1 MRYRWTLLAT
11 VAVALL
17 PGAHAHG
24 QNADSAEVYNHRLS
38 LAELGQTV
46 QATRNLNAALKAD
59 PGLAATLNPQG
70 TGQPRSLSIAQVS
83 TRLERVPAARDA
95 ITSAGMTARSYTVA
109 LMSLAVA
116 GAQYGAVQQG
126 AAPATPAV
134 AANIR
139 LYRDNQAQFKTWGR
153 EFAAM
158 GARPVKSANPDLEQA
173 SSMAGDPDMVLPTP
187 AGQDPDMERPSPTA
201 GAADL
206 SKPTPASANPD
217 IEVPKANP
225 NDPDAVRPTPAAKNP
240 DMETP

>member
-1 MRYRWTLLAT
+1 MRYQWTLLAT
-11 VAVALL
+11 AAVALL
-17 PGAHAHG
+17 PGVRAHG

-46 QATRNLNAALKAD
+46 QATRNLNTALKAN

-70 TGQPRSLSIAQVS
+70 SGQPRNLSIGQLSA
-83 TRLERVPAARDA
+83 RLEQASAARDA
-95 ITSAGMTARSYTVA
+95 ITSAGMTPRSYTVA
-109 LMSLAVA
+109 MMALAVT
-116 GAQYGAVQQG
+116 GAQYDAVQQG

-134 AANIR
+134 ASNIK
-139 LYRDNQAQFKTWGR
+139 LYRDNQAQFRTWGR

-158 GARPVKSANPDLEQA
+158 GAPPVVNANPDLEQA
-173 SSMAGDPDMVLPTP
+173 SPLAGDPDMQQPTP
-187 AGQDPDMERPSPTA
+187 AGRNPDMERPSPTA

-225 NDPDAVRPTPAAKNP
+225 NDPDAVQPTPAAKNP
-240 DMETP
+240 DVETP